1 MGTILADEIRQIH
14 TFWFGPLG
22 KDGLPRKDRS
32 RLWFRADRKTDG
44 LIRRRFGALL
54 DQAAR
59 GELKDWERTAQGRL
73 ALILLCDQFSRNIY
87 RGTADAFA
95 RDEMGLMLCTEGIK
109 CGHDRELRPI
119 ERAFF
124 YMPMEHCEQLSIQD
138 RCVLIYE
145 QLLKDVPPAI
155 ASRLR
160 SFMQHAYDHRDI
172 VRRFGRFPHRNR
184 ALERPST
191 VAEVD
196 FLRTHKAN
204 FGQG

>member
-1 MGTILADEIRQIH
+1 
-14 TFWFGPLG
+14 
-22 KDGLPRKDRS
+22 
-32 RLWFRADRKTDG
+32 
-44 LIRRRFGALL
+44 
-54 DQAAR
+54 
-59 GELKDWERTAQGRL
+59 
-73 ALILLCDQFSRNIY
+73 
-87 RGTADAFA
+87 
-95 RDEMGLMLCTEGIK
+95 
-109 CGHDRELRPI
+109 
-119 ERAFF
+119 
-124 YMPMEHCEQLSIQD
+124 MPMEHCEQLSIQD